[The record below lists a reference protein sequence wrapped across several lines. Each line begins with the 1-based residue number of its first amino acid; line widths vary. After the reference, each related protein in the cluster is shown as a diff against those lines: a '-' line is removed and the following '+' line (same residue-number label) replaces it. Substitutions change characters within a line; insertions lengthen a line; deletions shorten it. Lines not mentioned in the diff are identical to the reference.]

1 MLLKLKGRIEF
12 QPEDKTKKHKN
23 QSSWKRVALIKT
35 EDDLSEYYSW
45 FIKKRFNL
53 TLNKPLRGSH
63 ITFINDSEQEVPLFE
78 EAAYLFNDKEI
89 NFYIDLEPRSN
100 GKHWW
105 LRVYCSESEA
115 IRVVCGGK
123 PESYFSLHLT
133 IGFANERN
141 IEHSKYILECCKK
154 FELISNEV
162 RKPFS
167 EQIIYNLF
175 T

>member
-78 EAAYLFNDKEI
+78 EASDLFNNKEI

-100 GKHWW
+100 GEHWW
-105 LRVYCSESEA
+105 LRVYCSEVEA
-115 IRVVCGGK
+115 IRVICGGK
-123 PESYFSLHLT
+123 KEPYFSLHLT

-154 FELISNEV
+154 FELISNQTRISFE
-162 RKPFS
+162 
-167 EQIIYNLF
+167 EHIIYN
-175 T
+175 

>member
-1 MLLKLKGRIEF
+1 MLLKLKGKIEF

-63 ITFINDSEQEVPLFE
+63 ITFINDREKEVPYFE
-78 EAAYLFNDKEI
+78 EAGKLFNEKEI

-100 GKHWW
+100 GEHWW
-105 LRVYCSESEA
+105 LRVYCSEAEA

-123 PESYFSLHLT
+123 PEPYFSLHLT

-141 IEHSKYILECCKK
+141 IEHSKYILECCKR
-154 FELISNEV
+154 FELISNEP
-162 RKPFS
+162 RKSFS
-167 EQIIYNLF
+167 EHIIYN
-175 T
+175 